1 MSSAPIPRV
10 HELQD
15 HAGDLAGK
23 KRWDRVADLRVLLG
37 PVTGEE
43 VVVLEG
49 LETCS
54 LTHREASALRRIG
67 MDEVVPVLGDVSDDG
82 GRPRTLQLNP
92 EAVGERHFLRKNVA
106 VSGQQRGGRS
116 AIFGENPFTLP

>member
-1 MSSAPIPRV
+1 MSSHAIPSF

-15 HAGDLAGK
+15 HSGDLASEA
-23 KRWDRVADLRVLLG
+23 RRDRVAYLRVLLG
-37 PVTGEE
+37 TVAGEE

-67 MDEVVPVLGDVSDDG
+67 MDEVVPVLGDVRDD
-82 GRPRTLQLNP
+82 
-92 EAVGERHFLRKNVA
+92 
-106 VSGQQRGGRS
+106 RG
-116 AIFGENPFTLP
+116 